1 MLTKAPEI
9 EKNWEKFQG
18 DVASLEKSDDPTD
31 EREALVLNATA
42 CIQFQQEGAD
52 LKNISDTVLFGDLQ
66 KGDADAFSILH
77 NFRATIDQ
85 GNAALEHF
93 LQANIELK
101 SIAQFENNYVD
112 EGFVPGTVLH
122 PSDGGFKSADDVHA
136 DLAHINA
143 TTTERVNPNE
153 PTTPPDL
160 TSTRTNVS
168 PH

>member
-1 MLTKAPEI
+1 M
-9 EKNWEKFQG
+9 
-18 DVASLEKSDDPTD
+18 ASLEKSDDPTD

-112 EGFVPGTVLH
+112 EGMVPNVLLH
-122 PSDGGFKSADDVHA
+122 PSFGGFKSVADVSA
-136 DLAHINA
+136 DIRHIVS

-153 PTTPPDL
+153 PTTAPDPSL
-160 TSTRTNVS
+160 TRTNVS